1 MLATGWITWKTFSK
15 ICTYLN
21 EAERVF
27 AHYVRRILDSF
38 RTWECVCRSYS
49 RILIIFGNNSKAAL
63 NFSTISFQI
72 FSPIRLRLIQS
83 IISVSCFCGQFASS
97 SRRTETS
104 TQKCTLFLPDR
115 RMLEVV
121 VWVFSIFASVL
132 SVYLVVFWLEVFRC
146 EEADKE
152 TKKDCCCCFFSSEN
166 ETWSDFPTICW
177 YLLIL
182 PRDAVIA
189 MQKETHSLS
198 HSALGMHKAW
208 FVFGTPRNGRNVKS
222 FGQMHTS
229 IQHTHT
235 NIFFDMEFC
244 TPREAKEKI
253 KRTSNRM

>member
-38 RTWECVCRSYS
+38 RAWECVCRSYS

-63 NFSTISFQI
+63 NFFTISFQI

-115 RMLEVV
+115 RMLVVV

-132 SVYLVVFWLEVFRC
+132 SVYLVAFWLEVFRC

-152 TKKDCCCCFFSSEN
+152 TKKDCCCCFFLLRTRLEAI
-166 ETWSDFPTICW
+166 FQQFAGIYW
-177 YLLIL
+177 YCLEMLWLLCKKKL
-182 PRDAVIA
+182 
-189 MQKETHSLS
+189 TLSLGAR
-198 HSALGMHKAW
+198 HA
-208 FVFGTPRNGRNVKS
+208 
-222 FGQMHTS
+222 
-229 IQHTHT
+229 
-235 NIFFDMEFC
+235 
-244 TPREAKEKI
+244 
-253 KRTSNRM
+253 